1 MEQYFDYPG
10 YPLVS
15 FGPASGDTL
24 VPAADDGSG
33 LPINFTTPFPFLR
46 SNERVII
53 CKRLHRVACTMVIKL
68 TDSKSHQS
76 VDIPHTE

>member
-46 SNERVII
+46 SNERVIYVRD
-53 CKRLHRVACTMVIKL
+53 CTVLHAL
-68 TDSKSHQS
+68 WSSN
-76 VDIPHTE
+76 